1 MENKIEFILKKFD
14 KTLCFQITK
23 QNGFYFGSKYSTKT
37 KRIIIDDY
45 TIYIEKS
52 MRPDINLYHYKDMC
66 EIYIYLRG
74 GNTNNDLNISK
85 MRFISNEERDK
96 VYDLIIRSFHEIS
109 KL

>member
-1 MENKIEFILKKFD
+1 MGNKIEFILKKFD
-14 KTLCFQITK
+14 KSLCFQITK
-23 QNGFYFGSKYSTKT
+23 QNGFYFGSKYVTKT

-52 MRPDINLYHYKDMC
+52 MRPDINLYHYQDMS

-74 GNTNNDLNISK
+74 ENTNRDLDIVK
-85 MRFISNEERDK
+85 KVFDSNEERDK
-96 VYDLIIRSFHEIS
+96 VYDLVIKSFRKIS